1 MGFQWIS
8 STVMNMRLN
17 ISRKWV
23 VTTGCLFEPL
33 VRQPVLCPL
42 LLSAFA
48 LCLFFLPLP
57 LCQVCHR
64 VHSMYTSLHACFGDH
79 FGTVTSEQ
87 EERMKGKLEWKLAHS
102 PGNQSK
108 REKEQQC
115 SVVPLLVQIWL
126 APGRRGWWKER
137 KENSL
142 GKGGSQS
149 PPESKVHYLK
159 KRRTLTRGHA
169 PNKRH
174 LFQRYDISTWSYSCI
189 CLPIIF
195 CWLIIIICFQISIS

>member
-1 MGFQWIS
+1 MNLKHGYEYATQYFSQVS
-8 STVMNMRLN
+8 SYHRLL
-17 ISRKWV
+17 IWAPGETACV
-23 VTTGCLFEPL
+23 VSTT
-33 VRQPVLCPL
+33 PVCFRFM
-42 LLSAFA
+42 S
-48 LCLFFLPLP
+48 FFLPLP

-159 KRRTLTRGHA
+159 KGELWPEAMLRTSDIFSSGMTSRHKVIHA
-169 PNKRH
+169 FASQ
-174 LFQRYDISTWSYSCI
+174 LFFVDW
-189 CLPIIF
+189 
-195 CWLIIIICFQISIS
+195 